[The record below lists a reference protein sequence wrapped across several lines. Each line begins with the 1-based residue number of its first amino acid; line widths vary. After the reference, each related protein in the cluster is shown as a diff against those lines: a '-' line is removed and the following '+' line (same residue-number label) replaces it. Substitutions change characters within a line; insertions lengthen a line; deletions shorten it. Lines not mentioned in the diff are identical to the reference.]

1 MYREAGA
8 NIILHNLVKI
18 RLLHQTRAKKRG
30 LVKFFASIEWRSCSP
45 MVNEAVF
52 AVNNVSIRNQ
62 KRTENIERIELFTNS
77 SPVVF
82 GE

>member
-1 MYREAGA
+1 MLHDLPANRPSLSMLRGFLEVYREAGA

-18 RLLHQTRAKKRG
+18 RLLHQTRAKKWG

-52 AVNNVSIRNQ
+52 C
-62 KRTENIERIELFTNS
+62 
-77 SPVVF
+77 